1 MVMSLMRL
9 PEYNVVFQ
17 EKINF
22 AIYEFGVITTSG
34 YPYCAWEKPDGKI
47 AIVPQFRSLDDLLTY
62 MVAANPT
69 AAKWLF
75 FKGFALESPKET
87 VIAMAKAGLF
97 FGISTDDETTLK
109 LRRRSI
115 LSDDTIYEL
124 RILNLYHWVVFDD
137 ENQDFQC
144 YNFHG

>member
-1 MVMSLMRL
+1 
-9 PEYNVVFQ
+9 
-17 EKINF
+17 
-22 AIYEFGVITTSG
+22 
-34 YPYCAWEKPDGKI
+34 
-47 AIVPQFRSLDDLLTY
+47 